1 MKKNLC
7 IVLALVMFA
16 LCFVSCAKD
25 GKPGESNPDTSAPV
39 SNPDVSGSDNSGDP
53 TEKSEETSAADPWRN
68 ADGEYVSPN
77 EAVDVIS
84 RFGDE
89 KFLEFHVLVK
99 GDDNGTYQSDDFT
112 TGSELYGDTLDTA
125 VSQRNTYILD
135 NYGVTIVPHKEKN
148 IGGLIRTDLSSG
160 GQYDL
165 VMPNIPFLATL
176 ASEGNLIDLTTLDDI
191 NIDAPWYDQNA
202 NETFSMNHQ
211 LFFTTGDIT
220 ILNKV
225 CTASIIFG
233 KELLAKNP
241 DIEDPYQLVRE
252 HRWTY
257 DKMKEIARSVTADT
271 DGESGMTVDDTWGFL
286 TSYGDVSNLFGGFG
300 MHMCEKDANDY
311 PYFSL
316 AEDERAQTT
325 LQQILTDFADEG
337 SWRVFAEKFPP
348 DIWVTSLDAIE
359 EGRIL
364 FRPSAFSATTKLR
377 KRGVNFGIIP
387 LPLLNEE
394 QDDYFAYCGTGQ
406 TAGFG
411 ILNSCRDAEFSA
423 YMLDIISAASK
434 NFVTRAYMEVNLK
447 GKDAQDEDDLE
458 MLEIIFGNILYDIGD
473 VNNFGTIKTLIYNL
487 ARDGKTEVT
496 AMIEANR
503 GAIETAIEDVID
515 AYRALE
521 D

>member
-1 MKKNLC
+1 MKRILC
-7 IVLALVMFA
+7 IVLALVIFA
-16 LCFVSCAKD
+16 LCFVSCSKD
-25 GKPGESNPDTSAPV
+25 NESESKPDSSTPV
-39 SNPDVSGSDNSGDP
+39 STPETSGTENSG
-53 TEKSEETSAADPWRN
+53 TGEESSETSSDDQWR
-68 ADGEYVSPN
+68 GENGDYVSPN
-77 EAVDVIS
+77 EKIDTVAV
-84 RFGDE
+84 FGE
-89 KFLEFHVLVK
+89 EYAEFHVLVK

-125 VSQRNTYILD
+125 VSQRNAYILD

-148 IGGLIRTDLSSG
+148 INNLIREDINVG

-176 ASEGNLIDLTTLDDI
+176 ASEGSLIDLYTLEDI

-233 KELLAKNP
+233 KELLATNP
-241 DIEDPYQLVRE
+241 DLEDPYQLVRD
-252 HRWTY
+252 HQWTY
-257 DKMKEIARSVTADT
+257 DKMKQMSRLVTADT
-271 DGESGMTVDDTWGFL
+271 DGEAGMTVNDTWGFL
-286 TSYGDVSNLFGGFG
+286 TSYGDVVNLFGGFG

-316 AEDERAQTT
+316 GYDERAQTI
-325 LQQILTDFADEG
+325 LQEILVDYAEEG
-337 SWRVFAEKFPP
+337 TWRVFAEKFPP

-359 EGRIL
+359 DGKIL

-387 LPLLNEE
+387 LPLYDEN

-411 ILNSCRDAEFSA
+411 ILDSCRNAEFSA
-423 YMLDIISAASK
+423 YMLDAISASSK

-447 GKDAQDEDDLE
+447 GKDAQDDEDLE

-487 ARDGKTEVT
+487 AQQGSTEVT
-496 AMIEANR
+496 AMIESNR
-503 GAIETAIEDVID
+503 GPIETAIEDAIE
-515 AYRALE
+515 AYQARQ